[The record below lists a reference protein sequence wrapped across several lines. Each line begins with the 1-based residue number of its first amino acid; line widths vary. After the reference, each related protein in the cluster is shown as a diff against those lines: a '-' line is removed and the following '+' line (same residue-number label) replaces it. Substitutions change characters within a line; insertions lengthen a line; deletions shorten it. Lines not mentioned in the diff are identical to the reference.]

1 MRQKCALFRRHA
13 PYADAPWPSQE
24 VVVVEIV
31 VALVLAVLAA
41 VLFLV
46 WQRRHGNPGV
56 RDHDPQAH
64 RNVSKHAD
72 RPPVLGNGPDVFG
85 GW

>member
-1 MRQKCALFRRHA
+1 MRPTLEPPRMDKETA
-13 PYADAPWPSQE
+13 
-24 VVVVEIV
+24 VEIFL
-31 VALVLAVLAA
+31 ALSLLVLAA
-41 VLFLV
+41 VVFPL

-56 RDHDPQAH
+56 RDHDQHAH
-64 RNVSKHAD
+64 KNVSKHAD

>member
-1 MRQKCALFRRHA
+1 M
-13 PYADAPWPSQE
+13 
-24 VVVVEIV
+24 EIV
-31 VALVLAVLAA
+31 VALVLLVLAA
-41 VLFLV
+41 VLFLL